1 MSLRPPGGSRGGGRF
16 GIWDFGFWVFLV
28 KVHLAE
34 GRIDYDGTQIHS
46 LWAYRSFGVQ
56 GDSIVSFQGGCE
68 IPFANMVDLEDVRAR
83 SRIASPLMLHF
94 IVEHFD
100 LDLEKAVLRQR
111 LLASIAGER
120 LGKEVRRDGDDL
132 YLGPGKL
139 SISIATLTPVS
150 SKIHFGINV
159 ERATDVGVET
169 RALRDLGVEPGPFA
183 RSVTERYAAEMEGVR
198 DARTRVR
205 GVP

>member
-1 MSLRPPGGSRGGGRF
+1 MKSQ
-16 GIWDFGFWVFLV
+16 WVEARV
-28 KVHLAE
+28 
-34 GRIDYDGTQIHS
+34 DYDGTQIHS
-46 LWAYRSFGVQ
+46 LWAYRAFGTQ
-56 GDSIVSFQGGCE
+56 GDSIVAFVGGCS
-68 IPFANMVDLEDVRAR
+68 IPFDNMVDLEDVRSK

-100 LDLEKAVLRQR
+100 RDLEKAVLRQR
-111 LLASIAGER
+111 VLAVAARDLLPAGVTRE
-120 LGKEVRRDGDDL
+120 GDDL
-132 YLGPGKL
+132 FVSGGKL

-169 RALRDLGVEPGPFA
+169 RSLRDLGVEPTSYA
-183 RSVTERYAAEMEGVR
+183 RALMERYVREMDGVL

>member
-1 MSLRPPGGSRGGGRF
+1 MKIHWVDGR
-16 GIWDFGFWVFLV
+16 V
-28 KVHLAE
+28 
-34 GRIDYDGTQIHS
+34 DYDGAQIHS

-56 GDSIVSFQGGCE
+56 GDSIVAFIGGCE
-68 IPFANMVDLEDVRAR
+68 IPFSNMVDLEDVRAK
-83 SRIASPLMLHF
+83 SRIASPRMLHF

-100 LDLEKAVLRQR
+100 RDLEKAVLRQR
-111 LLASIAGER
+111 VLALVAKEFLPAGVTRE
-120 LGKEVRRDGDDL
+120 GDDL
-132 YLGPGKL
+132 FVSGGKL

-159 ERATDVGVET
+159 ERALDVGVET
-169 RALRDLGVEPGPFA
+169 RSLADLGVEPTAYARAVMERFA
-183 RSVTERYAAEMEGVR
+183 REMDGVL

>member
-1 MSLRPPGGSRGGGRF
+1 MKTH
-16 GIWDFGFWVFLV
+16 W
-28 KVHLAE
+28 AAA
-34 GRIDYDGTQIHS
+34 RIDYDGTQIHS

-56 GDSIVSFQGGCE
+56 GDSIVAFVGGCE
-68 IPFANMVDLEDVRAR
+68 IPFSNMVDLEDVRAK

-111 LLASIAGER
+111 LLAAVVKDALPAG
-120 LGKEVRRDGDDL
+120 VRRDGDDL
-132 YLGPGKL
+132 FLGPGKL

-169 RALRDLGVEPGPFA
+169 RALRDLGVEPEPLA
-183 RSVTERYAAEMEGVR
+183 RAVMDRCAAETAGVL

>member
-1 MSLRPPGGSRGGGRF
+1 MKTH
-16 GIWDFGFWVFLV
+16 LV
-28 KVHLAE
+28 AE
-34 GRIDYDGTQIHS
+34 RVDYDGTQIHS

-56 GDSIVSFQGGCE
+56 GDSLVAFLGGCE
-68 IPFANMVDLEDVRAR
+68 IPLGNMVDLEDVRAK

-94 IVEHFD
+94 IGEHFD
-100 LDLEKAVLRQR
+100 RDLEKAVLRQR
-111 LLASIAGER
+111 LLAAIVRDE
-120 LGKEVRRDGDDL
+120 LGGEVRRDGDDL
-132 YLGPGKL
+132 FLGPGKL

-159 ERATDVGVET
+159 QRALDVGVET
-169 RALRDLGVEPGPFA
+169 RALQDLGVDATDLA
-183 RSVTERYAAEMEGVR
+183 RRVLGQYASQIDGIH

>member
-1 MSLRPPGGSRGGGRF
+1 MKTH
-16 GIWDFGFWVFLV
+16 W
-28 KVHLAE
+28 AE
-34 GRIDYDGTQIHS
+34 ARIDYDGAQIHS
-46 LWAYRSFGVQ
+46 LWAYRTFGVQ
-56 GDSIVSFQGGCE
+56 GDSIVGFVGGCE
-68 IPFANMVDLEDVRAR
+68 IPFSNMVDLEDVRAK

-100 LDLEKAVLRQR
+100 LDLEKTVLRQR
-111 LLASIAGER
+111 LLSVLVREALPPG
-120 LGKEVRRDGDDL
+120 VRREGDDL
-132 YLGPGKL
+132 FLGPGKL

-169 RALRDLGVEPGPFA
+169 RALRDLGVEPAPLA
-183 RSVTERYAAEMEGVR
+183 RAVMDRYAAETDGVL